1 MSRWRGNNRLAADYG
16 FVGAVAGFVT
26 SLVVFVVFV
35 SLSMWL
41 ERGSRTSTGW
51 VSPCLLRLVAL
62 LGLTLGLGIGYMI
75 ARALFG

>member
-1 MSRWRGNNRLAADYG
+1 MSRLQGNSRLAVDYG
-16 FVGAVAGFVT
+16 FVGAAVGFVT

-35 SLSMWL
+35 SLSIWL
-41 ERGSRTSTGW
+41 ERGGRTSTGW

-62 LGLTLGLGIGYMI
+62 LGLTLGLGIGYMT